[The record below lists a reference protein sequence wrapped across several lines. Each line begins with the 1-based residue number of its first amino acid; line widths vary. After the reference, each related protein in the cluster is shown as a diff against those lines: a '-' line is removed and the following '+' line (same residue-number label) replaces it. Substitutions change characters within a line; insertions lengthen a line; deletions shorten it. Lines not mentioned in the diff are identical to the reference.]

1 MSTRKIASM
10 ASLCGMVTGVTL
22 DGEAKCE
29 ISMYYGQG
37 SFIEAKGTLDK
48 YQLHSLAIFA
58 ITSLEAIEKQERDRA
73 NYTANILAKLRGAR

>member
-10 ASLCGMVTGVTL
+10 GSLCGTVTGLTL

-29 ISMYYGQG
+29 MSMYYAHG
-37 SFIEAKGTLDK
+37 SVLEAKGTLDK
-48 YQLHSLAIFA
+48 WQLHSLAIFA
-58 ITSLEAIEKQERDRA
+58 ITALDAIEKHERDRA